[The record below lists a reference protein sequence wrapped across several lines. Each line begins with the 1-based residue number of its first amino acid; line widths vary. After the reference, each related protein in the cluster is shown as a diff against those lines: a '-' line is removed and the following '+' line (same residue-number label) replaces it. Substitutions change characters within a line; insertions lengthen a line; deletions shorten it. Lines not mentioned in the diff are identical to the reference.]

1 MSNENLKA
9 AQNLLES
16 SLSIA
21 GKALAGVYEQ
31 EWARLRALQAIAQVG
46 IGLLEAQQPSPLQ
59 EVTPLQEQI
68 LELRRTIDASA
79 YVTGADPGQF
89 YESLKARWQIVWE
102 YLNFLAEECTIVV
115 HDPDHRTEHAN
126 RRAAVDALRDMGA
139 SEAPEE
145 ALDAD
150 VPF

>member
-21 GKALAGVYEQ
+21 GKALAGEYEQ

-79 YVTGADPGQF
+79 YVTGADPGRF
-89 YESLKARWQIVWE
+89 YESLRARWQIVWE
-102 YLNFLAEECTIVV
+102 YINFV
-115 HDPDHRTEHAN
+115 TEHADVVVRN
-126 RRAAVDALRDMGA
+126 DQKAELRQRLAAIGALRDMGYGMPFA
-139 SEAPEE
+139 SPAEE
-145 ALDAD
+145 PQA
-150 VPF
+150 